1 MWTEELCASLRGLWR
16 EGLPT
21 REIGKRLGFGR
32 LADSGK
38 NRVIG
43 KAKRLGLG
51 IHKDAN
57 RSRITRAVEDRAP
70 RPRGPRKPRGTYKT
84 RTNKTSWRQV
94 GKPKPPAKI
103 VVEIVDT
110 FIPLDQ
116 RKTLLQLGENDCR
129 FPVGDPTKGFWCNEE
144 FFFCGGPTDGS
155 PYCAG
160 HAARVYNSGVANSA
174 KRERPVRWGPSNQAE
189 VQERPLQGVGG

>member
-1 MWTEELCASLRGLWR
+1 MWTEQACASLRGLWR
-16 EGLPT
+16 EGMPT
-21 REIGKRLGFGR
+21 REIGKRI
-32 LADSGK
+32 GK
-38 NRVIG
+38 SKNAVIG
-43 KAKRLGLG
+43 KARRLGLG
-51 IHKDAN
+51 LHQDCN
-57 RSRITRAVEDRAP
+57 SRRMERKPEERTP
-70 RPRGPRKPRGTYKT
+70 HPQGPRKPRGTYKT

-144 FFFCGGPTDGS
+144 FFYCGGPTDGS

-160 HAARVYNSGVANSA
+160 HAARVYNSGATVASKHKQPIRQRQA
-174 KRERPVRWGPSNQAE
+174 RPV
-189 VQERPLQGVGG
+189 QEPAIQGLA